1 MFFPGEAMKPLIQV
15 RNLVKHFP
23 VRGGIFNRVV
33 GNVQAVNGV
42 SLDIQRGETVGVI
55 GESGCG
61 KSTLGKTIIRLQEP
75 TSGTVDF
82 DGTEITG
89 LSHSELMPVRRRMQF
104 IFQDPYSSLNPRMT
118 ASQMLSEV
126 IRFHNIVPR
135 NETTAYIEELLSIVQ
150 LRKDA
155 KDRYPHE
162 FSGGQRQRLNIARA
176 LAVRPDFIIADEPVS
191 ALDVSVQAQILN
203 LLMDLREKFGLTLM
217 FISHD
222 LKVIEHFCDRM
233 VVMYLGN
240 IVERLPCDNIHQAAL
255 HPYTQ
260 ALLKSNPV
268 NDPDEKK
275 DLYILQGEVPSP
287 RNPPAG
293 CAFVT
298 RCPIAES
305 RCRSERPIAETHGN
319 GYEVSCWAVPTATS
333 R

>member
-1 MFFPGEAMKPLIQV
+1 MKPLIQV

-162 FSGGQRQRLNIARA
+162 FSGG
-176 LAVRPDFIIADEPVS
+176 
-191 ALDVSVQAQILN
+191 
-203 LLMDLREKFGLTLM
+203 
-217 FISHD
+217 
-222 LKVIEHFCDRM
+222 
-233 VVMYLGN
+233 
-240 IVERLPCDNIHQAAL
+240 
-255 HPYTQ
+255 
-260 ALLKSNPV
+260 
-268 NDPDEKK
+268 
-275 DLYILQGEVPSP
+275 
-287 RNPPAG
+287 
-293 CAFVT
+293 
-298 RCPIAES
+298 
-305 RCRSERPIAETHGN
+305 
-319 GYEVSCWAVPTATS
+319 
-333 R
+333 